1 MTGPRLSPRPFLLSL
16 STHVEGPGF
25 RPALRCRSSP
35 AAARAAEAIGGVG
48 GKWSGIVDNFVI
60 IVDNSVDNFNVI
72 VDNCVDN
79 PFECG

>member
-1 MTGPRLSPRPFLLSL
+1 MLRGRAFARPF
-16 STHVEGPGF
+16 VVDRRRRRQGK
-25 RPALRCRSSP
+25 RRR
-35 AAARAAEAIGGVG
+35 RAAAIGG
-48 GKWSGIVDNFVI
+48 KLSGIVDNFVI